1 MIVSKAEAQSST
13 DRQSAAIAVF
23 AIICVL
29 LSWATNSYER
39 HLVEMYIPRRETV
52 SGDFD
57 ELIEQFF
64 LVMSCSDTHFIP
76 PNSADHCV
84 LCGRL
89 FWNFGWALLLSAQIF
104 LCWSQRVTLA
114 V

>member
-13 DRQSAAIAVF
+13 DRQTAAIAVF

-39 HLVEMYIPRRETV
+39 HVVEMYIPRRETV

-64 LVMSCSDTHFIP
+64 WLCPVPILILFRRIVRITASYAVVFFGILVGRCYYLLKFFFVGV
-76 PNSADHCV
+76 SA
-84 LCGRL
+84 L
-89 FWNFGWALLLSAQIF
+89 
-104 LCWSQRVTLA
+104 
-114 V
+114 